1 MPRVYLAVL
10 AVGLFVYS
18 LTDCLQAT
26 TVQVLPKWAWL
37 LVITFVP
44 IVGPLAW
51 LLFGRYWGGG
61 GWWEPEPEPSPD
73 PRTRQPVDHGR

>member
-10 AVGLFVYS
+10 AVGLFVYALS
-18 LTDCLQAT
+18 DCLQAQ

-37 LVITFVP
+37 LVITCLP
-44 IVGPLAW
+44 IFGPLAW

-61 GWWEPEPEPSPD
+61 GWWEPEPEPAPD
-73 PRTRQPVDHGR
+73 PRTRQPVDHGF